1 MTIRERIEYI
11 WNVALHRAIGEG
23 RANPYDV
30 ADAAAKAYE
39 ASLTHGQR
47 AKLMRGE

>member
-1 MTIRERIEYI
+1 MTVQEKVEYV
-11 WNVALHRAIGEG
+11 WNAALERAIGEG
-23 RANPYDV
+23 RANPFDI

-47 AKLMRGE
+47 AKLARGE